1 MASRLEAQKIIEGSS
16 VKALLKSDAVCELLS
31 ISPATL
37 SRMVASNR
45 IPFILINV
53 GKRKKSVRFSE
64 AELERWI
71 ERRSRGAV
79 PQISKP
85 AA

>member
-1 MASRLEAQKIIEGSS
+1 VTPLLTSR
-16 VKALLKSDAVCELLS
+16 AVCELLN
-31 ISPATL
+31 ISAATL
-37 SRMVASNR
+37 SRMIKTNR
-45 IPFILINV
+45 IPYILMSS
-53 GKRKKSVRFSE
+53 GKTKNSVRFSE

-79 PQISKP
+79 PQIGKPKP

>member
-1 MASRLEAQKIIEGSS
+1 M
-16 VKALLKSDAVCELLS
+16 KALLTSAAVCELLT
-31 ISPATL
+31 ISPSTL
-37 SRMVASNR
+37 CRMIKANR
-45 IPFILINV
+45 IPYILMSS
-53 GKRKKSVRFSE
+53 GKTKKSVRFSE

-79 PQISKP
+79 PQIKP